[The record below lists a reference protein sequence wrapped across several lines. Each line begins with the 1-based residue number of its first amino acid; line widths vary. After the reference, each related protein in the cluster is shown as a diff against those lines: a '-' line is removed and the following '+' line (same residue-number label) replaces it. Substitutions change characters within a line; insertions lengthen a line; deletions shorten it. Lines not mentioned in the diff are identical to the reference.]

1 MSLLLQRVTETLS
14 SHGALAHAVTG
25 FQPRAGQTDMAL
37 AVTQTLE
44 QGGQLVVEAGT
55 GVGKTYAYLVPV
67 LLSGQR
73 ALVSTATKALQDQL
87 FSRDIPRL
95 VDVLGLPIRVALLK
109 GRSNYLCLHRMGQA
123 RHSHEGAQPGAQRA
137 LAKIETWAQ
146 STRTGDMAELSGLDE
161 RSSLWPLV
169 TSTRDNCLGSSCP
182 SYRACHVNLA
192 RKEAMASDVVV
203 INHHLFFADM
213 AVRESGVAE
222 LLPTVRVTVFD
233 EAHQLNEIGV
243 NFLGKQLSTVQ
254 LLELSRDVLA
264 TGLQLARGLVDW
276 QALTGQLE
284 KSSRDL
290 RLAAGMHHGSVRLR
304 WTEEVPEGVDAA
316 DWSAALRQ
324 LDGALGQLSDGL
336 HTVAELAP
344 DFQRLLERAQE
355 LAQKAH
361 VFAQMPDPEC
371 VRWAEVSAQLR
382 LIESPLDIAQA
393 FAALT
398 QSVPVTIV
406 SNKPHGVG
414 HSDLVTEAK
423 AEPNAQPNAQTNSE
437 SGEGMEVGDDDDDL
451 QALMAGDPR
460 HQLADRPA
468 GSGLGQRAWIFTSA
482 TLGDEPTLRWFT
494 EPCGLTSAQVMQVSS
509 PFDYA
514 TQAALYV
521 PSHLPKPGDPGHA
534 GHVAQLV
541 AEAVQVLGGRT
552 LVLTT
557 TLSAMRSIGEYLQ
570 TRIDP
575 AAHVEVLV
583 QGQSPK
589 RRLMERFR
597 EGAGEGRA
605 GCVLVASASFWEG
618 FDVPGDALQLVVID
632 KLPFPPPGD
641 PLFEARSQRITRE
654 GRSAFADHALPE
666 AAVALKQGAG
676 RLIRSETDQGVL
688 VVCDARLTS
697 MSYGRRLIRGLPDMR
712 RLADHADFLATLRQL
727 TTDATKAPFS

>member
-1 MSLLLQRVTETLS
+1 MDAEPQGARLSFLQQRVAETLS
-14 SHGALAHAVTG
+14 HHGALAQAVTG
-25 FQPRAGQTDMAL
+25 FLPRECQTDMAR

-95 VDVLGLPIRVALLK
+95 VEVLGLPIRVALLK
-109 GRSNYLCLHRMGQA
+109 GRSNYLCLHRMQQA
-123 RHSHEGAQPGAQRA
+123 RHSAESAQPGAQKA
-137 LAKIETWAQ
+137 LAKIETWSQ
-146 STRTGDMAELSGLDE
+146 STRTGDMAELTGLDE

-254 LLELSRDVLA
+254 LLDLSRDVLA

-276 QALTGQLE
+276 HALADGLE
-284 KSSRDL
+284 KASRDL
-290 RLAAGMHHGSVRLR
+290 RLAVGMHRGSVRLR
-304 WTEEVPEGVDAA
+304 WTEAIPEGVEAEA
-316 DWSAALRQ
+316 WTAALAQ
-324 LDGALGQLSDGL
+324 LVQALGQLQTGL
-336 HTVAELAP
+336 EMVTELAP
-344 DFQRLLERAQE
+344 DFQRLHERATE

-361 VFAQMPDPEC
+361 LFSQAPDPEG
-371 VRWAEVSAQLR
+371 VRWAEVTAQLR

-393 FAALT
+393 FSALT
-398 QSVPVTIV
+398 RPTQLRPS
-406 SNKPHGVG
+406 G
-414 HSDLVTEAK
+414 E
-423 AEPNAQPNAQTNSE
+423 AEPSATDSDSLE
-437 SGEGMEVGDDDDDL
+437 
-451 QALMAGDPR
+451 ALMAGDPR
-460 HQLADRPA
+460 LGPQDRA
-468 GSGLGQRAWIFTSA
+468 GAAAGVGSGVGQRAWIFTSA
-482 TLGDEPTLRWFT
+482 TLGDEPSLRWFT

-509 PFDYA
+509 PFDYPQ
-514 TQAALYV
+514 QAALYV
-521 PSHLPKPGDPGHA
+521 PEHLPKPGDPGHA

-541 AEAVQVLGGRT
+541 VEAVELLGGRT

-557 TLSAMRSIGEYLQ
+557 TLNAMRSIGEYLQ
-570 TRIDP
+570 TRLDP
-575 AAHVEVLV
+575 AANVEVLV

-597 EGAGEGRA
+597 EGGGDGRA

-618 FDVPGDALQLVVID
+618 FDVPGEALQLVVID

-654 GRSAFADHALPE
+654 GRSAFADHALPQ

-676 RLIRSETDQGVL
+676 RLIRSETDRGVL
-688 VVCDARLTS
+688 VVCDTRLTS
-697 MSYGRRLIRGLPDMR
+697 MSYGRSLVRGLPQMR
-712 RLADHADFLATLRQL
+712 RLNGHPEFLETLLQL
-727 TTDATKAPFS
+727 TTDATKGSSF

>member
-1 MSLLLQRVTETLS
+1 MSLLVQRVSETLS
-14 SHGALAHAVTG
+14 SHGALAQAVPG
-25 FQPRAGQTDMAL
+25 FQPRAGQTDMAM

-95 VDVLGLPIRVALLK
+95 VEVLGLPIRVALLK
-109 GRSNYLCLHRMGQA
+109 GRSNYLCLHRMEQA
-123 RHSHEGAQPGAQRA
+123 RHSAESAQPGAQRA
-137 LAKIETWAQ
+137 LAKIETWSQA
-146 STRTGDMAELSGLDE
+146 TRTGDMAELTGLDE

-182 SYRACHVNLA
+182 RYRACHVNLA

-243 NFLGKQLSTVQ
+243 NFLGNQLSTVQ

-276 QALTGQLE
+276 HALTDRLE

-290 RLAAGMHHGSVRLR
+290 RLAAGMHRGSVRLR
-304 WTEEVPEGVDAA
+304 WTETLPEGVEGSE
-316 DWSAALRQ
+316 WTPALQNVLQALAQ
-324 LDGALGQLSDGL
+324 LQSGL
-336 HTVAELAP
+336 ETVAELAP
-344 DFQRLLERAQE
+344 DFQRLLERACE
-355 LAQKAH
+355 LSQKADL
-361 VFAQMPDPEC
+361 FSTAPDPEG

-382 LIESPLDIAQA
+382 LVESPLDIAQA
-393 FAALT
+393 FSALT
-398 QSVPVTIV
+398 RPVQA
-406 SNKPHGVG
+406 P
-414 HSDLVTEAK
+414 LVLDDEAND
-423 AEPNAQPNAQTNSE
+423 PE
-437 SGEGMEVGDDDDDL
+437 SI

-460 HQLADRPA
+460 HGSDPQAPQ
-468 GSGLGQRAWIFTSA
+468 GSGVGQRAWIFTSA
-482 TLGDEPTLRWFT
+482 TLGDEPSLRWFT
-494 EPCGLTSAQVMQVSS
+494 EPCGLTSAQVMQVTS

-514 TQAALYV
+514 LQAALYV
-521 PSHLPKPGDPGHA
+521 PDHLPKPGDPGHA

-541 AEAVQVLGGRT
+541 VEAVELLGGRT

-557 TLSAMRSIGEYLQ
+557 TLNAMRAIGEYLQ
-570 TRIDP
+570 TRLDP
-575 AAHVEVLV
+575 AANVEVLV

-597 EGAGEGRA
+597 EGAGDGRA

-641 PLFEARSQRITRE
+641 PLFEARSQRVTRE

-676 RLIRSETDQGVL
+676 RLIRSETDRGVL
-688 VVCDARLTS
+688 VVCDTRLTT
-697 MSYGRRLIRGLPDMR
+697 MSYGRRLVRGLPEMR
-712 RLADHADFLATLRQL
+712 RLSGHAEFLSTLRQF
-727 TTDATKAPFS
+727 TTDATS

>member
-1 MSLLLQRVTETLS
+1 LSLLQQRVSETLS
-14 SHGALAHAVTG
+14 SHGALARSVPG
-25 FQPRAGQTDMAL
+25 FQPREGQTDMAM

-95 VDVLGLPIRVALLK
+95 VEVLGLPIRVALLK
-109 GRSNYLCLHRMGQA
+109 GRANYLCLHRMAQA
-123 RHSHEGAQPGAQRA
+123 RHSAESAQPGAQRA

-146 STRTGDMAELSGLDE
+146 TTRTGDMAELTGLDE
-161 RSSLWPLV
+161 RSALWPLV

-254 LLELSRDVLA
+254 LLELSRDALA

-276 QALTGQLE
+276 HGLTEGLE
-284 KSSRDL
+284 KSARDL
-290 RLAAGMHHGSVRLR
+290 RLAAGLHRGSVRLR
-304 WTEEVPEGVDAA
+304 WTERCPEGVEAA
-316 DWSAALRQ
+316 DWVQALHKLQ
-324 LDGALGQLSDGL
+324 EALALMQAGL
-336 HTVAELAP
+336 EMVAELAP
-344 DFQRLLERAQE
+344 DFQRLLERSRE
-355 LAQKAH
+355 LAQKAAL
-361 VFAQMPDPEC
+361 FSDPPDPEG

-393 FAALT
+393 FSALT
-398 QSVPVTIV
+398 RPVQAAP
-406 SNKPHGVG
+406 SGG
-414 HSDLVTEAK
+414 AEA
-423 AEPNAQPNAQTNSE
+423 AADPDSLE
-437 SGEGMEVGDDDDDL
+437 
-451 QALMAGDPR
+451 ALMAGDPR
-460 HQLADRPA
+460 HASGEPA
-468 GSGLGQRAWIFTSA
+468 ATPVGVGQRAWVFTSA
-482 TLGDEPTLRWFT
+482 TLGDEPSLRWFT

-509 PFDYA
+509 SFDYA
-514 TQAALYV
+514 QQAALYV
-521 PSHLPKPGDPGHA
+521 PEHLPKPADPGHA

-541 AEAVQVLGGRT
+541 VEAVQLLGGRT

-557 TLSAMRSIGEYLQ
+557 TLNAMRSIGEYLQ
-570 TRIDP
+570 TRLDP
-575 AAHVEVLV
+575 AANVEVLV
-583 QGQSPK
+583 QGQNPK

-597 EGAGEGRA
+597 EGGCDGRA

-618 FDVPGDALQLVVID
+618 FDVPGEALQLVVID

-676 RLIRSETDQGVL
+676 RLIRSETDRGVL
-688 VVCDARLTS
+688 VVCDTRLAT
-697 MSYGRRLIRGLPDMR
+697 MSYGRRLVRGLPQMR
-712 RLADHADFLATLRQL
+712 RLSGHAEFLATLRQF
-727 TTDATKAPFS
+727 TTDATNSTTS

>member
-1 MSLLLQRVTETLS
+1 LSLLLQRVAETLS
-14 SHGALAHAVTG
+14 NHGALAQAVPG
-25 FQPRAGQTDMAL
+25 FQPREGQTDMAM

-95 VDVLGLPIRVALLK
+95 VEVLGLPIRVALLK
-109 GRSNYLCLHRMGQA
+109 GRSNYLCLHRMQQA
-123 RHSHEGAQPGAQRA
+123 RHSAESVQPGAQKA
-137 LAKIETWAQ
+137 LAKIETWSQ
-146 STRTGDMAELSGLDE
+146 STRTGDMAELTGLDE

-243 NFLGKQLSTVQ
+243 NFLGQQLSTVQ

-276 QALTGQLE
+276 HALSDQLE
-284 KSSRDL
+284 KASRDL
-290 RLAAGMHHGSVRLR
+290 RLAAGMHRGSVRLR
-304 WTEEVPEGVDAA
+304 WTEEMPEGVDPE
-316 DWSAALRQ
+316 DWSTALAQ
-324 LDGALGQLSDGL
+324 LVRSLGQLQTGL
-336 HTVAELAP
+336 EMVTELAP
-344 DFQRLLERAQE
+344 DFQRLYERATE

-361 VFAQMPDPEC
+361 LFSQAPDPEG

-393 FAALT
+393 FSALT
-398 QSVPVTIV
+398 RPAPLRPT
-406 SNKPHGVG
+406 G
-414 HSDLVTEAK
+414 EAE
-423 AEPNAQPNAQTNSE
+423 ATAVDPDSLE
-437 SGEGMEVGDDDDDL
+437 
-451 QALMAGDPR
+451 ALMAGDPR
-460 HQLADRPA
+460 HGPQDMAGA
-468 GSGLGQRAWIFTSA
+468 AAGVGSGVGQRAWIFTSA
-482 TLGDEPTLRWFT
+482 TLGDEPSLRWFT
-494 EPCGLTSAQVMQVSS
+494 EPCGLTSAQVMQVTS

-514 TQAALYV
+514 RQSALYV
-521 PSHLPKPGDPGHA
+521 PEHLPKPGDPGHA

-541 AEAVQVLGGRT
+541 VEAVQLLGGRT

-557 TLSAMRSIGEYLQ
+557 TLNAMRSIGEYLQ
-570 TRIDP
+570 TRLDP
-575 AAHVEVLV
+575 AANVEVLV

-618 FDVPGDALQLVVID
+618 FDVPGEALQLVVID

-666 AAVALKQGAG
+666 AAVSLKQGAG
-676 RLIRSETDQGVL
+676 RLIRSETDRGVL
-688 VVCDARLTS
+688 VVCDTRLAT
-697 MSYGRRLIRGLPDMR
+697 MSYGRRLVRGLPEMR
-712 RLADHADFLATLRQL
+712 RLKGHPEFLETLLQL
-727 TTDATKAPFS
+727 TTDATKGTFF

>member
-1 MSLLLQRVTETLS
+1 MDAEPQGARLSFLQQRVAETLS
-14 SHGALAHAVTG
+14 HHGALAQAVTG
-25 FQPRAGQTDMAL
+25 FLPRECQTDMAR

-95 VDVLGLPIRVALLK
+95 VEVLGLPIRVALLK
-109 GRSNYLCLHRMGQA
+109 GRSNYLCLHRMQQA
-123 RHSHEGAQPGAQRA
+123 RHSAESAQPGAQKA
-137 LAKIETWAQ
+137 LAKIETWSQ
-146 STRTGDMAELSGLDE
+146 STRTGDMAELTGLDE

-254 LLELSRDVLA
+254 LLDLSRDVLA

-276 QALTGQLE
+276 HALADGLE
-284 KSSRDL
+284 KASRDL
-290 RLAAGMHHGSVRLR
+290 RLAAGMHRGSVRLR
-304 WTEEVPEGVDAA
+304 WTEAIPEGVEAEA
-316 DWSAALRQ
+316 WTAALAQ
-324 LDGALGQLSDGL
+324 LVQALGQLQTGL
-336 HTVAELAP
+336 EMVTELAP
-344 DFQRLLERAQE
+344 DFQRLHERATE

-361 VFAQMPDPEC
+361 LFSQAPDPEG

-393 FAALT
+393 FSALT
-398 QSVPVTIV
+398 RPAQLRPT
-406 SNKPHGVG
+406 G
-414 HSDLVTEAK
+414 E
-423 AEPNAQPNAQTNSE
+423 AEPSATDPDSLE
-437 SGEGMEVGDDDDDL
+437 
-451 QALMAGDPR
+451 ALMAGDPR
-460 HQLADRPA
+460 HGPQDRA
-468 GSGLGQRAWIFTSA
+468 GAAAVEGSGVGQRAWIFTSA
-482 TLGDEPTLRWFT
+482 TLGDEPSLRWFT

-509 PFDYA
+509 PFDYPQ
-514 TQAALYV
+514 QAALYV
-521 PSHLPKPGDPGHA
+521 PEHLPKPGDPGHA

-541 AEAVQVLGGRT
+541 VEAVELLGGRT

-557 TLSAMRSIGEYLQ
+557 TLNAMRSIGEYLQ
-570 TRIDP
+570 TRLDP
-575 AAHVEVLV
+575 AANVEVLV

-597 EGAGEGRA
+597 EGGGDGRA

-618 FDVPGDALQLVVID
+618 FDVPGEALQLVVID

-654 GRSAFADHALPE
+654 GRSAFADHALPQ

-676 RLIRSETDQGVL
+676 RLIRSETDRGVL
-688 VVCDARLTS
+688 VVCDTRLTS
-697 MSYGRRLIRGLPDMR
+697 MSYGRSLVRGLPQMR
-712 RLADHADFLATLRQL
+712 RLNGHPEFLETLLQL
-727 TTDATKAPFS
+727 TTDATKGSSS

>member
-1 MSLLLQRVTETLS
+1 LSLLLQRVAKTLS
-14 SHGALAHAVTG
+14 HHGALAQAVPG
-25 FQPRAGQTDMAL
+25 FQPREGQTDMAM

-95 VDVLGLPIRVALLK
+95 VEVLGLPIRVALLK
-109 GRSNYLCLHRMGQA
+109 GRSNYLCLHRMQQA
-123 RHSHEGAQPGAQRA
+123 RHSAESAQPGAQRA

-146 STRTGDMAELSGLDE
+146 STRTGDMAELTGLDE

-254 LLELSRDVLA
+254 LLELARDVLA

-276 QALTGQLE
+276 HALADQLE
-284 KSSRDL
+284 KAARDL
-290 RLAAGMHHGSVRLR
+290 RLAAGMHRGSVRLR
-304 WTEEVPEGVDAA
+304 WTDVMPEGVETQE
-316 DWSAALRQ
+316 WGSALAQLVQALAQ
-324 LDGALGQLSDGL
+324 LQTGL
-336 HTVAELAP
+336 EMVTELAP
-344 DFQRLLERAQE
+344 DFQRLRERAAE

-361 VFAQMPDPEC
+361 LFAQAPDPEG

-393 FAALT
+393 FSALT
-398 QSVPVTIV
+398 RPAPVPQEVV
-406 SNKPHGVG
+406 PDDVG
-414 HSDLVTEAK
+414 N
-423 AEPNAQPNAQTNSE
+423 PNE
-437 SGEGMEVGDDDDDL
+437 LDDPDSL
-451 QALMAGDPR
+451 AALMADDPR
-460 HQLADRPA
+460 HASSLTDAQDPPDGRKEA
-468 GSGLGQRAWIFTSA
+468 GAGVGQRAWIFTSA
-482 TLGDEPTLRWFT
+482 TLGDEPSLRWFT
-494 EPCGLTSAQVMQVSS
+494 EPCGLTSAQVMQVTS

-514 TQAALYV
+514 QQAALYV
-521 PSHLPKPGDPGHA
+521 PEHLPKPGDPGHA

-541 AEAVQVLGGRT
+541 VEAVALLGGRT

-557 TLSAMRSIGEYLQ
+557 TLNAMRSIGEYLQ
-570 TRIDP
+570 TRLDP
-575 AAHVEVLV
+575 ASNVEVLV

-597 EGAGEGRA
+597 EGAGDGRA

-618 FDVPGDALQLVVID
+618 FDVPGEALQLVVID

-676 RLIRSETDQGVL
+676 RLIRSETDRGVL
-688 VVCDARLTS
+688 VVCDTRLAT
-697 MSYGRRLIRGLPDMR
+697 MSYGRRLVRGLPEMR
-712 RLADHADFLATLRQL
+712 RLDGHPEFLASLRQL
-727 TTDATKAPFS
+727 TTDATS

>member
-1 MSLLLQRVTETLS
+1 LSLLQQRVSETLS
-14 SHGALAHAVTG
+14 SHGALACSVPG
-25 FQPRAGQTDMAL
+25 FQPREGQTDMAM

-95 VDVLGLPIRVALLK
+95 VEVLGLPIRVALLK
-109 GRSNYLCLHRMGQA
+109 GRANYLCLHRMAQA
-123 RHSHEGAQPGAQRA
+123 RHSVESAQPGAQRA

-146 STRTGDMAELSGLDE
+146 TTRTGDMAELTGLDE
-161 RSSLWPLV
+161 RSALWPLV

-254 LLELSRDVLA
+254 LLELSRDALA

-276 QALTGQLE
+276 HGLTEGLE
-284 KSSRDL
+284 KSARDL
-290 RLAAGMHHGSVRLR
+290 RLAAGLHRGSVRLR
-304 WTEEVPEGVDAA
+304 WTERCPEGVEAA
-316 DWSAALRQ
+316 DWVQALHKLQ
-324 LDGALGQLSDGL
+324 EALALMQAGL
-336 HTVAELAP
+336 EMVAELAP
-344 DFQRLLERAQE
+344 DFQRLLERSRE
-355 LAQKAH
+355 LAQKAAL
-361 VFAQMPDPEC
+361 FSDPPDPEG

-393 FAALT
+393 FSALT
-398 QSVPVTIV
+398 RPVQAAP
-406 SNKPHGVG
+406 SGG
-414 HSDLVTEAK
+414 AEA
-423 AEPNAQPNAQTNSE
+423 AADPDSLE
-437 SGEGMEVGDDDDDL
+437 
-451 QALMAGDPR
+451 ALMAGDPR
-460 HQLADRPA
+460 HASGEPA
-468 GSGLGQRAWIFTSA
+468 ATPVGVGQRAWVFTSA
-482 TLGDEPTLRWFT
+482 TLGDEPSLRWFT

-514 TQAALYV
+514 QQAALYV
-521 PSHLPKPGDPGHA
+521 PEHLPKPADPGHA

-541 AEAVQVLGGRT
+541 VEAVQLLGGRT

-557 TLSAMRSIGEYLQ
+557 TLNAMRSIGEYLQ
-570 TRIDP
+570 TRLDP
-575 AAHVEVLV
+575 AANVEVLV

-597 EGAGEGRA
+597 EGGGDGRA

-618 FDVPGDALQLVVID
+618 FDVPGEALQLVVID

-676 RLIRSETDQGVL
+676 RLIRSETDRGVL
-688 VVCDARLTS
+688 VVCDTRLAT
-697 MSYGRRLIRGLPDMR
+697 MSYGRRLVRGLPQMR
-712 RLADHADFLATLRQL
+712 RLSGHAEFLATLRQF
-727 TTDATKAPFS
+727 TTDATNSTTS

>member
-1 MSLLLQRVTETLS
+1 MDDRSQGARLSLLLQRVAETLS
-14 SHGALAHAVTG
+14 NHGALAQAVPG
-25 FQPRAGQTDMAL
+25 FQPREGQTDMAM

-95 VDVLGLPIRVALLK
+95 VEVLGLPIRVALLK
-109 GRSNYLCLHRMGQA
+109 GRSNYLCLHRMQQA
-123 RHSHEGAQPGAQRA
+123 RHSAESVQPGAQKA
-137 LAKIETWAQ
+137 LAKIETWSQ
-146 STRTGDMAELSGLDE
+146 STRTGDMAELTGLDE

-243 NFLGKQLSTVQ
+243 NFLGQQLSTVQ

-276 QALTGQLE
+276 HALSDQLE
-284 KSSRDL
+284 KASRDL
-290 RLAAGMHHGSVRLR
+290 RLAAGMHRGSVRLR
-304 WTEEVPEGVDAA
+304 WTEEMPEGVDPE
-316 DWSAALRQ
+316 DWSTALAQ
-324 LDGALGQLSDGL
+324 LVRTLGQLQTGL
-336 HTVAELAP
+336 EMVTELAP
-344 DFQRLLERAQE
+344 DFQRLYERATE

-361 VFAQMPDPEC
+361 LFSQAPDPEG

-393 FAALT
+393 FSALT
-398 QSVPVTIV
+398 RPA
-406 SNKPHGVG
+406 P
-414 HSDLVTEAK
+414 LR
-423 AEPNAQPNAQTNSE
+423 P
-437 SGEGMEVGDDDDDL
+437 SGEAEATAVDPDSL
-451 QALMAGDPR
+451 EALMAGDPR
-460 HQLADRPA
+460 HGPQDMAGA
-468 GSGLGQRAWIFTSA
+468 AAGVGSGVGQRAWIFTSA
-482 TLGDEPTLRWFT
+482 TLGDEPSLRWFT
-494 EPCGLTSAQVMQVSS
+494 EPCGLTSAQVMQVTS

-514 TQAALYV
+514 RQSALYV
-521 PSHLPKPGDPGHA
+521 PEHLPKPGDPGHA

-541 AEAVQVLGGRT
+541 VEAVQLLGGRT

-557 TLSAMRSIGEYLQ
+557 TLNAMRSIGEYLQ
-570 TRIDP
+570 TRLDP
-575 AAHVEVLV
+575 AANVEVLV

-618 FDVPGDALQLVVID
+618 FDVPGEALQLVVID

-666 AAVALKQGAG
+666 AAVSLKQGAG
-676 RLIRSETDQGVL
+676 RLIRSETDRGVL
-688 VVCDARLTS
+688 VVCDTRLAT
-697 MSYGRRLIRGLPDMR
+697 MSYGRRLVRGLPEMR
-712 RLADHADFLATLRQL
+712 RLNGHPEFLETLLQL
-727 TTDATKAPFS
+727 TTDATKGTFF

>member
-1 MSLLLQRVTETLS
+1 MSLLLQRVSETLS
-14 SHGALAHAVTG
+14 SHGALAQAVPG
-25 FQPRAGQTDMAL
+25 FQPRTGQTDMAM
-37 AVTQTLE
+37 AVTETLE

-67 LLSGQR
+67 LLSCQR

-95 VDVLGLPIRVALLK
+95 VEVLGLPIRVALLK
-109 GRSNYLCLHRMGQA
+109 GRSNYLCLHRMEQA
-123 RHSHEGAQPGAQRA
+123 RHSAEAAQPGAQRA
-137 LAKIETWAQ
+137 LAKIETWSQA
-146 STRTGDMAELSGLDE
+146 TRTGDMAELSGLDE

-182 SYRACHVNLA
+182 RYRACHVNLA

-276 QALTGQLE
+276 HALADRLE
-284 KSSRDL
+284 KSSRDF
-290 RLAAGMHHGSVRLR
+290 RLAAGMHRGSVRLR
-304 WTEEVPEGVDAA
+304 WTETLPEGVEDA
-316 DWSAALRQ
+316 DWTLALHNVLQALAQ
-324 LDGALGQLSDGL
+324 LQNGL
-336 HTVAELAP
+336 DTVAELAP
-344 DFQRLLERAQE
+344 DFQRLLERAAE
-355 LAQKAH
+355 LYQRAELFSRA
-361 VFAQMPDPEC
+361 PDPEG
-371 VRWAEVSAQLR
+371 VRWAEVSSQLR
-382 LIESPLDIAQA
+382 LVESPLDIAQA
-393 FAALT
+393 FSALT
-398 QSVPVTIV
+398 RPTQVPVHPDHDDT
-406 SNKPHGVG
+406 GV
-414 HSDLVTEAK
+414 
-423 AEPNAQPNAQTNSE
+423 
-437 SGEGMEVGDDDDDL
+437 
-451 QALMAGDPR
+451 
-460 HQLADRPA
+460 
-468 GSGLGQRAWIFTSA
+468 GQRAWIFTSA
-482 TLGDEPTLRWFT
+482 TLGDEPSLRWFT
-494 EPCGLTSAQVMQVSS
+494 EPCGLTSAQVLQVTS

-514 TQAALYV
+514 QQAALYV
-521 PSHLPKPGDPGHA
+521 PEHLPKPGDPGHA

-541 AEAVQVLGGRT
+541 VEAVELLGGRT

-557 TLSAMRSIGEYLQ
+557 TLNAMRAIGEYLQ
-570 TRIDP
+570 TRLDP
-575 AAHVEVLV
+575 AANVEVLV

-597 EGAGEGRA
+597 EGAGDGRP

-676 RLIRSETDQGVL
+676 RLIRSETDRGVL
-688 VVCDARLTS
+688 VVCDTRLTT
-697 MSYGRRLIRGLPDMR
+697 MSYGRRLVRGLPEMR
-712 RLADHADFLATLRQL
+712 RLSGHAEFLSTLRQF
-727 TTDATKAPFS
+727 TTDATS

>member
-1 MSLLLQRVTETLS
+1 MSLLQQRVAETLS
-14 SHGALAHAVTG
+14 NHGALAQAVSG
-25 FQPRAGQTDMAL
+25 FQPREGQTDMAM

-95 VDVLGLPIRVALLK
+95 VEVLGLPIRVALLK
-109 GRSNYLCLHRMGQA
+109 GRSNYLCLHRMQQA
-123 RHSHEGAQPGAQRA
+123 RHSAESAQPGAQKA
-137 LAKIETWAQ
+137 LAKIETWSQ
-146 STRTGDMAELSGLDE
+146 STRTGDMAELTGLDE

-243 NFLGKQLSTVQ
+243 NFLGKQFSTVQ

-276 QALTGQLE
+276 HALADRLE
-284 KSSRDL
+284 KASRDL
-290 RLAAGMHHGSVRLR
+290 RLAAGMHRGSVRLR
-304 WTEEVPEGVDAA
+304 WTEAIPEGVEAE
-316 DWSAALRQ
+316 DWTSALAQ
-324 LDGALGQLSDGL
+324 LVQALGQLQSGL
-336 HTVAELAP
+336 EMVTELAP
-344 DFQRLLERAQE
+344 DFQRLHERATE
-355 LAQKAH
+355 VAQKAH
-361 VFAQMPDPEC
+361 VFSQAPDPEG
-371 VRWAEVSAQLR
+371 VRWAEVTAQLR

-393 FAALT
+393 FSALTKSPLASPVVVPEHAEPDGDPESLDDSDDLAALM
-398 QSVPVTIV
+398 S
-406 SNKPHGVG
+406 
-414 HSDLVTEAK
+414 
-423 AEPNAQPNAQTNSE
+423 
-437 SGEGMEVGDDDDDL
+437 
-451 QALMAGDPR
+451 GDPR
-460 HQLADRPA
+460 YTASQPA
-468 GSGLGQRAWIFTSA
+468 LPEGTREGDASPGVGQRAWIFTSA
-482 TLGDEPTLRWFT
+482 TLGDEPSLRWFT
-494 EPCGLTSAQVMQVSS
+494 EPCGLTSAQVMQVTS

-514 TQAALYV
+514 QQAALYV
-521 PSHLPKPGDPGHA
+521 PEHLPKPGDPGHA

-541 AEAVQVLGGRT
+541 VEAVELLGGRT

-557 TLSAMRSIGEYLQ
+557 TLNAMRSIGEYLQ
-570 TRIDP
+570 TRLNP
-575 AAHVEVLV
+575 AANVEVLV

-597 EGAGEGRA
+597 EGGGDGRA

-618 FDVPGDALQLVVID
+618 FDVPGEALQLVVID

-666 AAVALKQGAG
+666 AAVSLKQGAG
-676 RLIRSETDQGVL
+676 RLIRSETDRGVL
-688 VVCDARLTS
+688 VVCDTRLAT
-697 MSYGRRLIRGLPDMR
+697 MSYGRRLVRGLPEMR
-712 RLADHADFLATLRQL
+712 RLNGHPEFLATLLQL
-727 TTDATKAPFS
+727 TTDATKGSIF

>member
-1 MSLLLQRVTETLS
+1 MSLLQQRVSETLS
-14 SHGALAHAVTG
+14 SHGALARSVPG
-25 FQPRAGQTDMAL
+25 FQPREGQTDMAM

-95 VDVLGLPIRVALLK
+95 VEVLGLPIRVALLK
-109 GRSNYLCLHRMGQA
+109 GRANYLCLHRMAQA
-123 RHSHEGAQPGAQRA
+123 RHSAESAQPGAQRA

-146 STRTGDMAELSGLDE
+146 TTRTGDMAELTGLDE
-161 RSSLWPLV
+161 RSALWPLV

-254 LLELSRDVLA
+254 LLELSRDALA

-276 QALTGQLE
+276 HGLTEGLE
-284 KSSRDL
+284 KSARDL
-290 RLAAGMHHGSVRLR
+290 RLAAGLHRGSVRLR
-304 WTEEVPEGVDAA
+304 WTERCPEGVEAA
-316 DWSAALRQ
+316 DWVQALHKLQ
-324 LDGALGQLSDGL
+324 EALALMQAGL
-336 HTVAELAP
+336 EMVAELAP
-344 DFQRLLERAQE
+344 DFQRLLERSRE
-355 LAQKAH
+355 LAQKAAL
-361 VFAQMPDPEC
+361 FSDPPDPEG

-393 FAALT
+393 FSALT
-398 QSVPVTIV
+398 RPVQAAP
-406 SNKPHGVG
+406 SGG
-414 HSDLVTEAK
+414 AEA
-423 AEPNAQPNAQTNSE
+423 AADPDSLE
-437 SGEGMEVGDDDDDL
+437 
-451 QALMAGDPR
+451 ALMAGDPR
-460 HQLADRPA
+460 HASGEPA
-468 GSGLGQRAWIFTSA
+468 ATPVGVGQRAWVFTSA
-482 TLGDEPTLRWFT
+482 TLGDEPSLRWFT

-514 TQAALYV
+514 QQAALYV
-521 PSHLPKPGDPGHA
+521 PEHLPKPADPGHA

-541 AEAVQVLGGRT
+541 VEAVQLLGGRT

-557 TLSAMRSIGEYLQ
+557 TLNAMRSIGEYLQ
-570 TRIDP
+570 TRLDP
-575 AAHVEVLV
+575 AANVEVLV
-583 QGQSPK
+583 QGQNPK

-597 EGAGEGRA
+597 EGGGDGRA

-618 FDVPGDALQLVVID
+618 FDVPGEALQLVVID

-641 PLFEARSQRITRE
+641 PLFEAKSQRITRE

-676 RLIRSETDQGVL
+676 RLIRSETDRGVL
-688 VVCDARLTS
+688 VVCDTRLAT
-697 MSYGRRLIRGLPDMR
+697 MSYGRRLVRGLPQMR
-712 RLADHADFLATLRQL
+712 RLSGHAEFLATLRQF
-727 TTDATKAPFS
+727 TTDATNSTTS